1 MWSLG
6 DIPFPSLYSL
16 CEDALGFTIPI
27 DSDFKEH
34 VDAMHIFHYHLTKK
48 QRREIRDEPTSYVT
62 VKRSEDRIIP
72 RLSVEKSGQVRL
84 HFDTWLHGKRIL
96 RKHIPT
102 KAIYKA
108 HKANQVSKIKRLLDN
123 TNVSQE
129 QIDSIL
135 EEQQHSNRSSAA

>member
-1 MWSLG
+1 MWALG
-6 DIPFPSLYSL
+6 DIPVPSLFSL
-16 CEDALGFTIPI
+16 CQDALGFSIPT
-27 DSDFKEH
+27 DSDFKTY

-48 QRREIRDEPTSYVT
+48 QRREIRDSINTSCYVW
-62 VKRSEDRIIP
+62 VKVSEDRLIP
-72 RLSVEKSGQVRL
+72 RLSVEKDGQVRL

-123 TNVSQE
+123 TNVSLE

-135 EEQQHSNRSSAA
+135 QGLQG